1 MKFYKPTLKRKD
13 MDSVLQAMVDE
24 QIGPGERCQY
34 LTQQFAQNTGCTNAV
49 AFRTYHDCIRTA
61 LLLSG
66 AKEGTCVALSPLAP
80 YAYKEVLNSLGCSV
94 IWVDSD
100 RENGLPSEQQ
110 VVQSNAEILI
120 LYENCGSLPL
130 KYDTQTTFAQKCDYG
145 DILIIEDVT
154 QSLGATYRDEYKA
167 GDWGKIVICAME
179 DDNLVSAAGGAV
191 LAARGDIVYSL
202 RSHRPDSY
210 RRMTDLNASLASVQI
225 ENLQE
230 NSIKRREIVKVYEQS
245 LSKTKHKK
253 YGLTLFDFENP
264 CTSFDVF
271 LDCKPEE
278 VIKFAQKRE
287 VPVRLTFENSAVKD
301 IEGDLFSMFPVCAA
315 FYYRTVSFP
324 VYPFLK
330 NSEIDEINK
339 VIAHLP

>member
-1 MKFYKPTLKRKD
+1 

-34 LTQQFAQNTGCTNAV
+34 LAQQFAQQVSCTNAV

-61 LLLSG
+61 LILAG
-66 AKEGTCVALSPLAP
+66 AKQGTTVALSPLAP
-80 YAYKEVLNSLGCSV
+80 YVYIEVLSSMECSV
-94 IWVDSD
+94 VWVDAD
-100 RENGLPSEQQ
+100 RENGLPDEQQ
-110 VVQSNAEILI
+110 VVQSNPEILI

-130 KYDTQTTFAQKCDYG
+130 KYDNQTTFAKKCDYG
-145 DILIIEDVT
+145 DVLIIEDVT
-154 QSLGATYRDEYKA
+154 QSLGAGYRDEYKA

-202 RSHRPDSY
+202 RSHRPDSF

-225 ENLQE
+225 ENLNE
-230 NSIKRREIVKVYEQS
+230 NNIKRREIVKVYEQS

-253 YGLTLFDFENP
+253 FGLTLFDFESP
-264 CTSFDVF
+264 CAGFDVF

-287 VPVRLTFENSAVKD
+287 VPVKLTFEHCAAKD
-301 IEGDLFSMFPVCAA
+301 IEGDLFSLFPICAA
-315 FYYRTVSFP
+315 YYYRTVSFP

-330 NSEIDEINK
+330 NNEIDEINK
-339 VIAHLP
+339 IIAHLP